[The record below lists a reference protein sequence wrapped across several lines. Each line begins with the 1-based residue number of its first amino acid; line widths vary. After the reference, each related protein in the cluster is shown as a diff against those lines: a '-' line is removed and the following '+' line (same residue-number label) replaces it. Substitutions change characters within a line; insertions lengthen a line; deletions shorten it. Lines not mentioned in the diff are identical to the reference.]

1 MALSFKTTP
10 IKMSSDDCYQLIC
23 ALEPMRVDPHNF
35 IMDNGRSMYDEDRD
49 DPLDGNRVYGN
60 PIQVNA
66 DPDNGTVVLQAEGG
80 LDVALIVSQYGY
92 QSMSEVQGSLID
104 LLFDENFAHKYPGV
118 SLIVESDD
126 GDDNEVE
133 IIDLDYRYSGKGRL
147 EAAQKRLEILKSE
160 IIKNSEQITN
170 LSNQKNG
177 LLTEQKDLEEYIQ
190 SNTGCS
196 QLDNS
201 LPF

>member
-80 LDVALIVSQYGY
+80 LDVAMVKSKYGY

-104 LLFDENFAHKYPGV
+104 L
-118 SLIVESDD
+118 
-126 GDDNEVE
+126 
-133 IIDLDYRYSGKGRL
+133 
-147 EAAQKRLEILKSE
+147 
-160 IIKNSEQITN
+160 
-170 LSNQKNG
+170 
-177 LLTEQKDLEEYIQ
+177 
-190 SNTGCS
+190 
-196 QLDNS
+196 
-201 LPF
+201 